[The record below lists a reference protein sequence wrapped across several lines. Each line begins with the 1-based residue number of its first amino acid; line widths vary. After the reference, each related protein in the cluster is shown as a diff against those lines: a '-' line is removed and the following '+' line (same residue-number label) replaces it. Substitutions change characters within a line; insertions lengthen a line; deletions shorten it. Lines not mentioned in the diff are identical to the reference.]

1 MTGGYSIQPILESNH
16 CDTMKIEIHNRFT
29 PDGKEFYEWSL
40 FDGPADCSDHAH
52 GYASDLVQAFSKIFE
67 WRERIA
73 ADYNDLYNNDET
85 N

>member
-1 MTGGYSIQPILESNH
+1 
-16 CDTMKIEIHNRFT
+16 MKILVCITHVPDTTTKISFT
-29 PDGKEFYEWSL
+29 PDGKEYYEWSL
-40 FDGPADCSDHAH
+40 LDGPADCSDHAR
-52 GYASDLVQAFSKIFE
+52 GYASDLVQAFSKILE